1 VRRADLALLRIAAQ
15 RLVGD
20 KEVGAAEAVRGLT
33 AVQAQDLPGAL
44 CSVALR
50 TRPRT
55 RADVS
60 AALDAGSVVRSWPM
74 RGTLHLVAAEDLG
87 WLLQTLAPRVLRG
100 STRRRAELGLDEAAL
115 ERGRELAVDALD
127 GPGLRRAE
135 LLAYWDRHGLSTSGQ
150 RGYHLLGY
158 LAQAGT
164 LCLGPLHDGEQRVVL
179 VQQWIPEPRQLTG
192 DEALRELA
200 LRYFRG
206 HGPATV
212 KDLIRW
218 GCLLAA
224 DARAGTEAARS
235 ELATVVVDGIEYLM
249 DPQTPHRLEAA
260 RAEAEGVLLLPGFDE
275 LVLGY
280 ADRSMTV
287 PAEFAD
293 RIVPGGNGMFRPTV
307 VSHGRAVGTW
317 KRGGTRQVEAT
328 PFTSFDAEVAEAI
341 PDVFAALP

>member
-1 VRRADLALLRIAAQ
+1 
-15 RLVGD
+15 
-20 KEVGAAEAVRGLT
+20 
-33 AVQAQDLPGAL
+33 
-44 CSVALR
+44 
-50 TRPRT
+50 
-55 RADVS
+55 
-60 AALDAGSVVRSWPM
+60 
-74 RGTLHLVAAEDLG
+74 
-87 WLLQTLAPRVLRG
+87 
-100 STRRRAELGLDEAAL
+100 
-115 ERGRELAVDALD
+115 
-127 GPGLRRAE
+127 
-135 LLAYWDRHGLSTSGQ
+135 
-150 RGYHLLGY
+150 
-158 LAQAGT
+158 
-164 LCLGPLHDGEQRVVL
+164 
-179 VQQWIPEPRQLTG
+179 
-192 DEALRELA
+192 
-200 LRYFRG
+200 
-206 HGPATV
+206 V

-293 RIVPGGNGMFRPTV
+293 RVVPGGNGMFRPTV